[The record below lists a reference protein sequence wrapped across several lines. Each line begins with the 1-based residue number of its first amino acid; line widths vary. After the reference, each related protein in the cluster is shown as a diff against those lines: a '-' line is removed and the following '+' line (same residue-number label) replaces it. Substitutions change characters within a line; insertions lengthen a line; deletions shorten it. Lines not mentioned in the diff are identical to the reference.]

1 MFQADLSRNALAR
14 YSVDLRQFIDFRQ
27 STLTNG
33 LRLVGAYNSSG
44 LTFTL
49 LPDRGLDIWSASSTG
64 CRLPG
69 SARIRRIRPILAQ
82 TGCASSTA
90 GCW

>member
-33 LRLVGAYNSSG
+33 LRIMAV
-44 LTFTL
+44 
-49 LPDRGLDIWSASSTG
+49 PQEWQMVVTG
-64 CRLPG
+64 GIVILAMLHEEADQRILAHRVRLPQH
-69 SARIRRIRPILAQ
+69 L
-82 TGCASSTA
+82 
-90 GCW
+90 